1 MIKVLVLISFYLII
15 ASLID
20 LIESLSD
27 LYSVYF
33 DIHQIAWYKTVYS
46 IFVLCLEIVDKFI

>member
-15 ASLID
+15 ASLIN
-20 LIESLSD
+20 LIGSLSD

-33 DIHQIAWYKTVYS
+33 DIYQIAGFKTVYS
-46 IFVLCLEIVDKFI
+46 GTIRNLWG